1 MTYKRQ
7 LQMEMSEMAMV
18 IKHFEKGN
26 EVVISRWTEKYGYTF
41 KMIVDEFNQVVQ
53 NYNNKYGKRFGCCKK
68 YSK

>member
-1 MTYKRQ
+1 
-7 LQMEMSEMAMV
+7 MV

-53 NYNNKYGKRFGCCKK
+53 NYNKKYGKRFGCCKK